1 MMIVMVVVILT
12 TTRTLTMTITT
23 DRTPNTNYRTSSLD
37 TIISFISIK
46 NSIRTSSLGNSI
58 TISIILTISII
69 TITIDINT
77 M

>member
-23 DRTPNTNYRTSSLD
+23 DRTPNTNYRASSLD